1 MAAKKPGKTRDQEL
15 FRGDH
20 RRGVAIPEPAA
31 DVSIVRHI
39 LYLDGAGRPTPYTS
53 TTHDR
58 AIARTF
64 ARPRGR
70 VWETSV
76 AQAQI
81 HGASHIPHDELLQ
94 NLRGKGH
101 GARFTGRPS
110 EVAQARVYAERHGE
124 HLLDWRTV
132 RPSEIADR
140 VRAVFR

>member
-1 MAAKKPGKTRDQEL
+1 M
-15 FRGDH
+15 
-20 RRGVAIPEPAA
+20 RGVAIPEPTA

-76 AQAQI
+76 AQ
-81 HGASHIPHDELLQ
+81 PHDELLQ

-101 GARFTGRPS
+101 GTRFTGRPS

-132 RPSEIADR
+132 RQSEIADR